1 MATLITIPAYNEEEN
16 IIEVIESII
25 RQKINTDILVID
37 DGSSDNTAALVQ
49 KNNKA
54 SLIVLPQNLGMGG
67 AFQTGL
73 KYAKRNNYDIVVNV
87 DGDDQHRADEI
98 KKIMEPVLQ
107 KKADVVI
114 GSRLLLKDRKYP
126 ILGRRIAQKIIS
138 FLILLFSGK
147 KITDS
152 TSGFRCYNKKA
163 IDLLSQYYPTDYPGG
178 EEVVFLIKNGIRIK
192 EVATSIKMRKKG
204 SSFVNIAV
212 SIHYM
217 IRVALSI
224 FINVF
229 RASIIKEDKN

>member
-1 MATLITIPAYNEEEN
+1 
-16 IIEVIESII
+16 
-25 RQKINTDILVID
+25 
-37 DGSSDNTAALVQ
+37 
-49 KNNKA
+49 
-54 SLIVLPQNLGMGG
+54 
-67 AFQTGL
+67 
-73 KYAKRNNYDIVVNV
+73 AKRNNYDIVVNV
-87 DGDDQHRADEI
+87 DGDGQHRADEI

-114 GSRLLLKDRKYP
+114 GSRLLLKNQKYP

-147 KITDS
+147 RITDS

-178 EEVVFLIKNGIRIK
+178 EEVVFLIKNGIKIK
-192 EVATSIKMRKKG
+192 EVPISIKMRKKG
-204 SSFVNIAV
+204 SSFLNITI